1 MPVKAHMRRGFRP
14 KRSIRYIPRRVAR
27 KLITPIIMIA
37 HAARFCFAASERPL
51 GSATLRE
58 RQTRGGES
66 QHDFKGDR
74 HCSHQEA
81 FRAEKF
87 KGRPV
92 HEGRPPELQLKLLR
106 KMSVEGHI
114 GSEYNVVEN
123 VGAPE
128 EAPKT

>member
-1 MPVKAHMRRGFRP
+1 
-14 KRSIRYIPRRVAR
+14 
-27 KLITPIIMIA
+27 MIA

-81 FRAEKF
+81 FESKKNLRADPSMKVARRSCNLNYFE
-87 KGRPV
+87 R
-92 HEGRPPELQLKLLR
+92 
-106 KMSVEGHI
+106 
-114 GSEYNVVEN
+114 
-123 VGAPE
+123 
-128 EAPKT
+128 